1 MPLFAVLVVGAL
13 GIWFRATPAD
23 ALVCD
28 LTTTGSSCTINSALF
43 QQMAQQPAGS
53 DQIAFVR
60 MQTNQSIEQGYNTSF
75 RPVQFNEIRD
85 LTHTHDL
92 LVSAVPVVNIDGVNH
107 RQFGL
112 DINQTGSSPLLSLD
126 MLQVFGSNTGMRT
139 SYPNLG
145 TKVYDLDTPSVDNWV
160 TMDSKL
166 NSGSGS
172 GDIWFNLPDGLIS
185 SFEYV
190 YLYSKFGVT
199 IANND
204 GYEEWF
210 VSPAASPASVPEPA
224 SLLLLGSGLAGLGF
238 WRWTARRPVT
248 RRSPWHNPPAHTA
261 PMIPA
266 RGPAR
271 PLPCQKT

>member
-1 MPLFAVLVVGAL
+1 
-13 GIWFRATPAD
+13 
-23 ALVCD
+23 
-28 LTTTGSSCTINSALF
+28 
-43 QQMAQQPAGS
+43 
-53 DQIAFVR
+53 
-60 MQTNQSIEQGYNTSF
+60 
-75 RPVQFNEIRD
+75 
-85 LTHTHDL
+85 
-92 LVSAVPVVNIDGVNH
+92 
-107 RQFGL
+107 
-112 DINQTGSSPLLSLD
+112 
-126 MLQVFGSNTGMRT
+126 VFGSNTGMRT
-139 SYPNLG
+139 SLPNLG
-145 TKVYDLDTPSVDNWV
+145 TKVYDLDTLSVDNWV

-166 NSGSGS
+166 NSGSGK

-190 YLYSKFGVT
+190 HLYSKFGVT

-238 WRWTARRPVT
+238 WRWTARRPAT

-266 RGPAR
+266 RGSARPHPVRKLDTWPSITWRPAR
-271 PLPCQKT
+271 EIVRFRVVRRLARCLLTTYIKASAFSKGETITSVSFFRGNGKGDCR